1 MFEVSKLLFVI
12 MNHQRKKMTK
22 CRSASLSL
30 NVTHKCS
37 NLPDNHDYSLFFFL
51 FESGDKIIKVKF
63 SDNHLGSTVWCW
75 FGRDYQQSFQPAS
88 IVISHTVSSNR
99 QSQQKCKTYLKKIS
113 TKWSNKFNVQHPFL
127 LNFVFSIFQGKSGKG
142 HKDPS
147 RIYNL
152 TLELE

>member
-1 MFEVSKLLFVI
+1 MDLATKSFCWALKLDFFFFLSHDGNKLHAVFEVSKLLFVI

-63 SDNHLGSTVWCW
+63 SDNHLGSTVWC
-75 FGRDYQQSFQPAS
+75 
-88 IVISHTVSSNR
+88 
-99 QSQQKCKTYLKKIS
+99 
-113 TKWSNKFNVQHPFL
+113 
-127 LNFVFSIFQGKSGKG
+127 
-142 HKDPS
+142 
-147 RIYNL
+147 
-152 TLELE
+152 